1 MTTKDAIK
9 NFLLKLKAMDESA
22 VSEEVVNAACEMA
35 EEASK
40 AEDEEVKEVVEE
52 TTEDACHDEDI
63 EELVEKKVSDA
74 LNKILMQYGIK
85 DSATSALDELEAEL
99 EEGKDEELE
108 EGKEDESTDEESVTV
123 EPEKIE
129 AHDSAEEVRKAI
141 KDMKPVLA
149 SIEDPTARKKATDA
163 FVKMARMN
171 LNTTSSYS
179 DILAA
184 VNTNA
189 KNAKDSA
196 PVVSDADYDHGMDI
210 AKRFNPHYMKEVK

>member
-22 VSEEVVNAACEMA
+22 VSEEVVDAACEMV
-35 EEASK
+35 EEATK

-52 TTEDACHDEDI
+52 TTEDACTDENI

-74 LNKILMQYGIK
+74 LGKILMQYGIK
-85 DSATSALDELEAEL
+85 DKAISSLDELEAEL
-99 EEGKDEELE
+99 EAKDEELE
-108 EGKEDESTDEESVTV
+108 EGKEDEESTGEESVTV
-123 EPEKIE
+123 EPEKIDVK
-129 AHDSAEEVRKAI
+129 DSAEEVKKAI

-149 SIEDPTARKKATDA
+149 SIKDPDTRKKATDA

-179 DILAA
+179 DILGA

-189 KNAKDSA
+189 KNAKDST
-196 PVVSDADYDHGMDI
+196 PIVSDADYDHGMDI